1 MSIIY
6 RIYGLICI
14 TNQISCK
21 FNFFF
26 FSYAQ
31 FNYSK
36 ILNFYK
42 IIIEEHYMTELN
54 YIIFF
59 FEI

>member
-21 FNFFF
+21 FKYKLFFF
-26 FSYAQ
+26 YSNVQ

-54 YIIFF
+54 
-59 FEI
+59 